1 MKRWLHLDAL
11 RGLAA
16 LLMVTQHVNYW
27 LNGQPHGSGIGRM
40 IGALGGL
47 AAPIFVTLA
56 GLVAVLSLERH
67 PDCDKIS
74 MIRGLLLMGLG
85 FVLNLLTPHWFSPH
99 SFFSMSRP
107 CLADHPHRPCGRDPR
122 IGGLLQILA
131 TLFPVSKPHGHN
143 RGSSIFRPNLCA
155 LA

>member
-1 MKRWLHLDAL
+1 MVAPRCPQGACGTSDGHPACQLLAERSTARQRDWSDDRRLGRAGRAYL
-11 RGLAA
+11 R
-16 LLMVTQHVNYW
+16 H
-27 LNGQPHGSGIGRM
+27 PGR
-40 IGALGGL
+40 
-47 AAPIFVTLA
+47 V
-56 GLVAVLSLERH
+56 VAVLSLERH